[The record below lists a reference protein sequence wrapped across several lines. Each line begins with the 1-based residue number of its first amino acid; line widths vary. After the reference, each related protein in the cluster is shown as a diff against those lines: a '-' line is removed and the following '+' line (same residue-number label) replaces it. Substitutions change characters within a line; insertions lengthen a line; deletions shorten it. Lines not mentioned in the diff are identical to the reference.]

1 MPFHFT
7 YILVMSLMVE
17 DTEPIVTMLTPYT
30 LAWLQDWNNHMEGVS
45 TLVLVPAQTHPPL
58 IKPKWAQALQT
69 CPLKSLGEFFHS
81 SITFG
86 FRIERPHRSAHKN
99 LQGAFLHPE
108 TVEDYLEIEVINHEW
123 KAPTIR
129 NHAPMST
136 LANLELSVNVISP
149 LNTIL

>member
-7 YILVMSLMVE
+7 FILVTSLMVE
-17 DTEPIVTMLTPYT
+17 DTEPIVTMLTPYN

-69 CPLKSLGEFFHS
+69 YPLKSLGEFFHS

-86 FRIERPHRSAHKN
+86 FHIVYNHPGRPHRSAHKN
-99 LQGAFLHPE
+99 LEGALIH
-108 TVEDYLEIEVINHEW
+108 
-123 KAPTIR
+123 
-129 NHAPMST
+129 
-136 LANLELSVNVISP
+136 
-149 LNTIL
+149 